1 MSKKRI
7 GFGAY
12 GDDDQ
17 EPEEVKK
24 PDHFRDYITEN
35 FNAESGEMELFT
47 SLELQYHLN
56 EQFFVSIRTINDTL
70 AGLGYKQKNI
80 LGEVS
85 WVLYKKI
92 NL

>member
-17 EPEEVKK
+17 EQEEVKK
-24 PDHFRDYITEN
+24 QDHFRDYITEN
-35 FNAESGEMELFT
+35 FNTESGEMELFT

-70 AGLGYKQKNI
+70 AELGYKQRNMF
-80 LGEVS
+80 GEAT
-85 WVLYKKI
+85 WVLYHR
-92 NL
+92 

>member
-24 PDHFRDYITEN
+24 QDHFRDYITEN
-35 FNAESGEMELFT
+35 FNTESGEMELFT

-56 EQFFVSIRTINDTL
+56 EQFFVSIKHINDTL
-70 AGLGYKQKNI
+70 AELGYKQRNMS
-80 LGEVS
+80 GEAT
-85 WVLYKKI
+85 WVLYHR
-92 NL
+92 